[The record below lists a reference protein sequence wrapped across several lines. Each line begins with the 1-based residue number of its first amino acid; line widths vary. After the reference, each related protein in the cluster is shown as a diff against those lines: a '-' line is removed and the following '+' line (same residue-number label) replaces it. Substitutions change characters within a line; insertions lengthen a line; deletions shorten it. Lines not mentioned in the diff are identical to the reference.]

1 MKVISLIN
9 QKGGVGKTTLGLSLA
24 ARWHLSGKSVAIID
38 ADPQKSAVFWKGQ
51 QSPDSRLLGI
61 DVYAA
66 SLPSEI
72 RSSRDLK
79 VDYLIVD
86 TPGTDQMMTR
96 SAVNISDAILIPV
109 QPSSFDVRASAPSVQ
124 AALAT
129 GKPTAYVVNRFV
141 HQSQLG
147 REVMTSLRK
156 TPARLILKAMGQ
168 YQAFSRSAGEGE
180 TPTTMF
186 PDTAASQN
194 VEAVGQAIDE
204 WLQEHQI

>member
-1 MKVISLIN
+1 MKIISLIN

-38 ADPQKSAVFWKGQ
+38 ADPQKSALFWKQQ
-51 QSPDSRLLGI
+51 QSPDSQLAEV

-66 SLPSEI
+66 NLPSEI
-72 RSSRDLK
+72 RASRKLE
-79 VDYLIVD
+79 VDYVIID

-96 SAVNISDAILIPV
+96 SAVNVSDAILIPV
-109 QPSSFDVRASAPSVQ
+109 QPSSLDVRASAPSVRT
-124 AALAT
+124 ALAT

-147 REVMTSLRK
+147 RDVMASLRK

-168 YQAFSRSAGEGE
+168 YQAFARSVGEGE

-186 PDTAASQN
+186 PGTTASRN

-204 WLQEHQI
+204 WLQE

>member
-24 ARWHLSGKSVAIID
+24 ARWHLSGKSVAVID
-38 ADPQKSAVFWKGQ
+38 ADPQKSAVFWKEQ
-51 QSPDSRLLGI
+51 QSSDSRLSGV
-61 DVYAA
+61 DVY
-66 SLPSEI
+66 SVGLPSEI
-72 RSSRDLK
+72 RSSKNLD
-79 VDYLIVD
+79 VDYVIID

-109 QPSSFDVRASAPSVQ
+109 QPSSFDVRASAPTVQ

-147 REVMTSLRK
+147 RDVMTSLRK

-168 YQAFSRSAGEGE
+168 YQAFARAVGEGE
-180 TPTTMF
+180 TPSTMF
-186 PDTAASQN
+186 PGTTASQN
-194 VEAVGQAIDE
+194 VEAVGKAIDE
-204 WLQEHQI
+204 WLQE